1 MARNSVRNL
10 IDCQV
15 IIKELVTP
23 YSSAIV
29 SRMKRTVW
37 LSGDRCQSFIN
48 IAQRLRRLPLLL
60 LQTTQRD
67 STNRTGEGVM
77 IIKKVTTL
85 LIWVER
91 MVLLIGALL
100 PTAPFASKMYII
112 IALAIIIADVFVVSC
127 NSEGLY
133 KKIAKLEGLARNSV
147 RNLID
152 CQVIIKELVTT
163 YSSAITYLMKRT
175 VWLSG
180 DTCQSFINIA
190 QRLRRLP
197 HLRHD
202 CRVIRS
208 FARIT

>member
-1 MARNSVRNL
+1 
-10 IDCQV
+10 
-15 IIKELVTP
+15 
-23 YSSAIV
+23 
-29 SRMKRTVW
+29 
-37 LSGDRCQSFIN
+37 
-48 IAQRLRRLPLLL
+48 
-60 LQTTQRD
+60 
-67 STNRTGEGVM
+67 M
-77 IIKKVTTL
+77 IIKKLTTL

-100 PTAPFASKMYII
+100 PTVTFASKMYII

-127 NSEGLY
+127 NSEGLH
-133 KKIAKLEGLARNSV
+133 KKIAKLEGLARNSI

-163 YSSAITYLMKRT
+163 YSSAITYRMKRT

-180 DTCQSFINIA
+180 DRCQSLINIA

-202 CRVIRS
+202 RRVIRS
-208 FARIT
+208 FAQIA